1 MTEEAHE
8 TKHNSPN
15 EFLFLTWLQATTD
28 FWSNLVQTNAQ
39 NPDDSKQ
46 VQNAAQNRFL
56 EQWKTNLSLMK
67 SFSQAISEPESGSS
81 TAQSIDVLPK
91 IFFKMTK
98 SGWDAGFQIQK
109 HLLEKIG
116 KIGKRTEAYN
126 FDNMDE
132 EVFKASTEI
141 YEKEL
146 QQYFQV
152 PPLGLTRYYQERFN
166 ELLDKNNLFESTLA
180 EFFSILYLP
189 MEKSFKVLQEKLQ
202 SMAQEGA
209 LPKETKDHYAMWIK
223 ILEGHYMNLFKS
235 KEYTDALHKTL
246 SKMEDF
252 VLAKNET
259 MHDFLQLLPIPTNK
273 EMDDLYK
280 EFHLLKKRVREL
292 EKQIKVAP
300 KTKTVSNKVPLK
312 LDAATR
318 KTVKRS
324 RV

>member
-1 MTEEAHE
+1 MPETNYEAKDN
-8 TKHNSPN
+8 TSN
-15 EFLFLTWLQATTD
+15 EFLFLTWLEAAAD
-28 FWSNLVQTNAQ
+28 FWSNLIQTATLS
-39 NPDDSKQ
+39 PDGSKRA
-46 VQNAAQNRFL
+46 QNAAQNRFL
-56 EQWKTNLSLMK
+56 EQWKTNLSFIK
-67 SFSQAISEPESGSS
+67 SFSQAMREPDSAPS
-81 TAQSIDVLPK
+81 TANSIDVLPK
-91 IFFKMTK
+91 ILLKMTK

-109 HLLEKIG
+109 HLLEKIA

-146 QQYFQV
+146 QQYFHI

-166 ELLDKNNLFESTLA
+166 ELLDKNNLFETTLA

-202 SMAQEGA
+202 NMAQEGM
-209 LPKETKDHYAMWIK
+209 LPKETKDHYAMWVK

-235 KEYTDALHKTL
+235 KEYTNALHKTL

-252 VLAKNET
+252 ILAKNEA

-280 EFHLLKKRVREL
+280 EFHLLKKRVKEL
-292 EKQIKVAP
+292 EKQIKIAP
-300 KTKTVSNKVPLK
+300 KKKTADNKVSPK
-312 LDAATR
+312 IR
-318 KTVKRS
+318 PVKNDLIS
-324 RV
+324 QEV

>member
-1 MTEEAHE
+1 MTEETHE
-8 TKHNSPN
+8 AKQNSPN
-15 EFLFLTWLQATTD
+15 EFLFLTWLEAATD
-28 FWSNLVQTNAQ
+28 FWSNLAQTATP
-39 NPDDSKQ
+39 NPDGSKQ
-46 VQNAAQNRFL
+46 AQNAAQNRFL

-67 SFSQAISEPESGSS
+67 SFSQAMSEPESASS
-81 TAQSIDVLPK
+81 TAHSIDVLPK
-91 IFFKMTK
+91 IFLKMTK

-109 HLLEKIG
+109 HLLEKIA

-146 QQYFQV
+146 QQYFRV
-152 PPLGLTRYYQERFN
+152 PPLGMARHYQERFN
-166 ELLDKNNLFESTLA
+166 QLLDKNNLFETTLA
-180 EFFSILYLP
+180 EFLSILYLP

-202 SMAQEGA
+202 SMAQEGM
-209 LPKETKDHYAMWIK
+209 LPKETKDHYAMWLK

-246 SKMEDF
+246 GKMEDF
-252 VLAKNET
+252 ILAKNET

-280 EFHLLKKRVREL
+280 EFHLLKKRVKEL
-292 EKQIKVAP
+292 EKQIKVTP
-300 KTKTVSNKVPLK
+300 KTKKTRNKVPLK
-312 LDAATR
+312 
-318 KTVKRS
+318 
-324 RV
+324 